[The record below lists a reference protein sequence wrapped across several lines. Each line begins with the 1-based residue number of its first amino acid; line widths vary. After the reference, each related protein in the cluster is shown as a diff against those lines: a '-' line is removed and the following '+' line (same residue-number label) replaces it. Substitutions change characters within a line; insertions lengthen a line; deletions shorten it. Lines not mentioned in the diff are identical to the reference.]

1 MHDIIQLARV
11 YMPLQQALL
20 DFMATAQ
27 QPDVQGVLSH
37 LVSARLLEPRRVA
50 QTLDVLDRDGPETS
64 LVLLLALLYAARVDL
79 LKERRSSGGGAGEEE
94 EEEGAAP
101 FWLRMLLQAVEEHGG
116 RGFSVTVP
124 QSVLTAETWAAACG
138 EFCESPTVRNDG

>member
-27 QPDVQGVLSH
+27 RLDVQGVLSR
-37 LVSARLLEPRRVA
+37 LVSARLLEPHRLA
-50 QTLDVLDRDGPETS
+50 QTLDVLDKDGPEMA

-79 LKERRSSGGGAGEEE
+79 LKERRSSGGGAVEE

-101 FWLRMLLQAVEEHGG
+101 FWLRMLLQAVEENGG
-116 RGFSVTVP
+116 RGFSLTVP
-124 QSVLTAETWAAACG
+124 LSVLSAETWACLLYTSDAAD
-138 EFCESPTVRNDG
+138 ER